1 MLVCSK
7 CKGVSVQV
15 LAWVDANKGVYIS
28 EAINTIEDKWCAD
41 CEEHVNFEEVEDEDL
56 KD

>member
-41 CEEHVNFEEVEDEDL
+41 CEEHVNFEEVEDEEL
-56 KD
+56 